1 MDAVGISSS
10 SQAIDENVFSASSP
24 SDDSGSACGI
34 SIVGNISVAI
44 FRFYGAL
51 HCEEP
56 TEWISKN
63 VIPVLNF
70 PPLSIKTLQHRLCE
84 YINQFSEV
92 IFICDW
98 PEDVM
103 HLSKLLLVGGGQMLD
118 IKPKMTFVIDS
129 KLNSFGS
136 VIPHN
141 ALEDALAIKRMA

>member
-1 MDAVGISSS
+1 MTKIYFDCEYNGFLG
-10 SQAIDENVFSASSP
+10 DL
-24 SDDSGSACGI
+24 I
-34 SIVGNISVAI
+34 SIALVSECDN
-44 FRFYGAL
+44 RFYGAL